1 MEIIFDSPP
10 FSYRTNPQPL
20 HTKYLKISHDT
31 ISSMGWF
38 SKSEMEFLDIKV
50 DFKEKP
56 LLSGFKDPHKK
67 IRETRKLEP
76 IYEIAFC
83 RTEK

>member
-1 MEIIFDSPP
+1 
-10 FSYRTNPQPL
+10 
-20 HTKYLKISHDT
+20 
-31 ISSMGWF
+31 MGMF

-67 IRETRKLEP
+67 IRETRKLDP
-76 IYEIAFC
+76 IYGIVFC
-83 RTEK
+83 RTEKWGSKTKQKLESEKTWVYA